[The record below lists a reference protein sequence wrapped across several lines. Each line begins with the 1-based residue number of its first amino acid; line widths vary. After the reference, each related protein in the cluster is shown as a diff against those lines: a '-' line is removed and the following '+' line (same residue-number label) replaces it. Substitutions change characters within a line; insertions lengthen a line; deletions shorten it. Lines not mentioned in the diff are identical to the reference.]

1 MRISGATGPGSEI
14 RLLTRP
20 APDAPPPLMVL
31 GTSSGAGKSLM
42 SAALCRVLRRRGE
55 QPLPFKGQNMS
66 LNAWVDRDGGEMA
79 YSQALQ
85 AWASELEP
93 TAAMN
98 PVLLKPQG
106 DSTSE
111 VIHLGRSVGLA
122 RAEHYYRD
130 WFRPGWAAIRAGLN
144 QLQRSHPE
152 GRLVLEG
159 AGSPVEVNLQP
170 RDLTNLRL
178 AQYLRARC
186 LLVADIERGGVFAQ
200 VIGTLALLRPV
211 ERPLIR
217 GILINRFR
225 GRPEL
230 FEEGRRWLERETGIP
245 VLGVMPWLAEQFPPE
260 DSLDLLERR
269 ARTGTAE
276 ITVAVLRFPSL
287 SNFSD
292 LDPLEAEPSVRLRWV
307 HKEEELGQADA
318 VLLPGSK
325 QTLRDLNWLRDN
337 GLDSALRTYL
347 AEGGCLFGICGGLQ
361 MLGRELLD
369 PLGLEGG
376 GPSVAPN
383 DAIPC
388 AGLGLLPLQTR
399 FSSTKQLARRE
410 VMMRW
415 PEGHPLLVEGFELH
429 HGCSRWLNDDHS
441 EAESR
446 LGDAHDLGW
455 YRSDPRGGIVAGTY
469 LHGIFD
475 NGAWRRRWLNL
486 LRQRRGLRPLA
497 EIHENHASQRQ
508 RLLDRLAEAFEAHVK
523 LDPLLQG
530 VD

>member
-1 MRISGATGPGSEI
+1 
-14 RLLTRP
+14 
-20 APDAPPPLMVL
+20 MVL

-42 SAALCRVLRRRGE
+42 TAALCRVLRRRGE

-66 LNAWVDRDGGEMA
+66 LNAWVDQDGGEMA

-85 AWASELEP
+85 AWAADLEP
-93 TAAMN
+93 EAAMN

-122 RAEHYYRD
+122 RAEFYYRD
-130 WFRPGWAAIRAGLN
+130 WFRPGWAAIRTGLDL
-144 QLQRSHPE
+144 LQTAHPG

-200 VIGTLALLRPV
+200 IVGTLALLRPV

-230 FEEGRRWLERETGIP
+230 FESGRRWLERETGIP
-245 VLGVMPWLAEQFPPE
+245 VLGVMPWLEELFPPE

-269 ARTGTAE
+269 GSRPNSE
-276 ITVAVLRFPSL
+276 ITIAVLRLPSL

-292 LDPLEAEPSVRLRWV
+292 LDPLEAEPTVRVRWLRPG
-307 HKEEELGQADA
+307 EALGDPDA
-318 VLLPGSK
+318 VVLAGSK
-325 QTLRDLNWLRDN
+325 QTLRDLAWLGET
-337 GLDSALRTYL
+337 GLDQQLKAYL
-347 AEGGCLFGICGGLQ
+347 GRGGTLFGICGGLQ

-369 PLGLEGG
+369 PEGLEGG
-376 GPSVAPN
+376 EGSRQPQAKSMR
-383 DAIPC
+383 
-388 AGLGLLPLQTR
+388 GLDLLPLQTR
-399 FSSTKQLARRE
+399 FGSRKQLAQRQ
-410 VMMRW
+410 VGMRW
-415 PEGHPLLVEGFELH
+415 PAGPPLRLEGFELH
-429 HGCSRWLNDDHS
+429 HGRSHWLDDRDA
-441 EAESR
+441 EAEALLSD
-446 LGDAHDLGW
+446 GQDLGW
-455 YRSDPRGGIVAGTY
+455 WRATPQGGVVAGTY
-469 LHGIFD
+469 LHGIFES
-475 NGAWRRRWLNL
+475 GAWRRRWLNQ
-486 LRQRRGLRPLA
+486 LRRRRGLQALPEL
-497 EIHENHASQRQ
+497 EENHADQRN
-508 RLLDRLAEAFEAHVK
+508 RLLERLADSFERHVD
-523 LDPLLQG
+523 LEPLLRR
-530 VD
+530 DA